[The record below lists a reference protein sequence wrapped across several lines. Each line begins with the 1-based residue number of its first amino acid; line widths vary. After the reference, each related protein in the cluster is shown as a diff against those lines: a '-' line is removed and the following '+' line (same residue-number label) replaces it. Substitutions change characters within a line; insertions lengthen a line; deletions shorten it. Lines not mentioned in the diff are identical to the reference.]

1 MYLWPGSFR
10 SCCKKSHKSLPLVV
24 GDSLFVSASPP
35 EPFLELLVG
44 NCDGDRGAAP
54 APELDTETAGVGV
67 TGPPLG
73 DLW

>member
-1 MYLWPGSFR
+1 M
-10 SCCKKSHKSLPLVV
+10 V

>member
-1 MYLWPGSFR
+1 MYLCPGSFR
-10 SCCKKSHKSLPLVV
+10 SCCKKSQSNLPLVV
-24 GDSLFVSASPP
+24 GDSLFVSAVSP

-44 NCDGDRGAAP
+44 NCVGDRGAGT
-54 APELDTETAGVGV
+54 PELDTETVGV